1 MDRQLGGLYVIVD
14 PEATGD
20 RDLVKIT
27 KAAVK
32 GGADVV
38 QLRGKRMS
46 GLELF
51 RTACAVRDVCR
62 SEGVVFIVNDRADV
76 AVSADA
82 DGVHVGQEDLPI
94 RIARQVVGPE
104 RIVGASV
111 KTVDMAREAVAEGAD
126 YIGVGAM
133 FGSPTKP
140 LSSVVGTERLR
151 AIRDA
156 IDIPI
161 VGIGGVNLCNA
172 REVIDAGADGVAVIS
187 AVVGVEAVE
196 GAARGIKKRIE
207 RSDSGQA

>member
-1 MDRQLGGLYVIVD
+1 MDRPLGGLYVIVD
-14 PEATGD
+14 PEVTRD
-20 RDLVKIT
+20 RDPVNIT
-27 KAAVK
+27 KSAVK

-38 QLRGKRMS
+38 QLRGKRMG

-51 RTACAVRDVCR
+51 RTACAIRDICR
-62 SEGVVFIVNDRADV
+62 VEGVVFIVNDRADV

-104 RIVGASV
+104 KIVGASV
-111 KTVDMAREAVAEGAD
+111 KTVDMAREAIAEGAD
-126 YIGVGAM
+126 YLGVGAM

-161 VGIGGVNLCNA
+161 VGIGGVNLYNA
-172 REVIDAGADGVAVIS
+172 QEVIDAGADGVAVIS
-187 AVVGVEAVE
+187 AVVGVEDVE
-196 GAARGIKKRIE
+196 GAVWGIKKRIE
-207 RSDSGQA
+207 WRV